1 MHSTARRKWALNS
14 IEHGERHQSRTRCTA
29 RRPFIRCRV
38 PRPHSGDTNT
48 CSRSSCHRNHGGSKQ
63 STASCYVLR
72 QLTPALQ
79 CKWHSV
85 PSSHETQ
92 CSVAELF
99 SPEKLFCPC
108 SFCPVCSL
116 IQSQITQQKPA
127 VVEPQQVFFNS
138 KNTTSHLLWLTNS
151 AFSIIVT

>member
-1 MHSTARRKWALNS
+1 MVSDTKAEPAAQREGPSSDVVCRAL
-14 IEHGERHQSRTRCTA
+14 IQVIQTRVAGAAATGIMA
-29 RRPFIRCRV
+29 
-38 PRPHSGDTNT
+38 
-48 CSRSSCHRNHGGSKQ
+48 SKQ

-99 SPEKLFCPC
+99 SPEKPFCPC
-108 SFCPVCSL
+108 PFCPVCSL
-116 IQSQITQQKPA
+116 IQSQNTQQKPA